1 MKPLMKRNSNLNGNI
16 TCNHNPTTAPARG
29 HDEKMM
35 TIKPDRYYLR
45 TKRLVADSWDIYH
58 PGELIRNARDQ
69 ARSFIKLDRAILAAR
84 EYGWPDDALEI
95 RRGDT
100 L

>member
-1 MKPLMKRNSNLNGNI
+1 MK
-16 TCNHNPTTAPARG
+16 
-29 HDEKMM
+29 EKTM

-45 TKRLVADSWDIYH
+45 AKCLVANSWDIYH
-58 PGELIRNARDQ
+58 PGDLICNARDQ

>member
-1 MKPLMKRNSNLNGNI
+1 
-16 TCNHNPTTAPARG
+16 
-29 HDEKMM
+29 M
-35 TIKPDRYYLR
+35 TIKPDRFYLMAM
-45 TKRLVADSWDIYH
+45 RLLADSWSVYH

-95 RRGDT
+95 RRGDN